1 MSPLLGALGT
11 WGHTCLTISNFA
23 SSIPRTPAKASPT
36 SRKHHPPATSIILLI
51 TSITHQPQ
59 ASPTGPPFLPW
70 PTAGAQ
76 GAGSPMTVSICS
88 GGSPGCCAS
97 VLTGPQCTRPS
108 VSPSCLGIPAVIDC
122 SPASLIRDNVH
133 VTALHPVPAPG
144 SPPPPP
150 PPPPPPRC
158 SPALSL
164 MPTSPRSGTNMISD

>member
-11 WGHTCLTISNFA
+11 WGHTCL
-23 SSIPRTPAKASPT
+23 SPT
-36 SRKHHPPATSIILLI
+36 SHPPYPEHQPRHHPPATSIILLI

-76 GAGSPMTVSICS
+76 GAGSPVTVSICS

-97 VLTGPQCTRPS
+97 VHTGPQCTRPS

-144 SPPPPP
+144 SPPPFPAL
-150 PPPPPPRC
+150 PRPCC